1 MSTMADTW
9 DDQHIRTTR
18 PIASGSTSVR
28 SKNVVVPD
36 DWDLDEEEE
45 EDIGRLVDTHNKQLW
60 EDANAKVH
68 HPMPDLIISRGTSS
82 TSVALPSLPLNQPPP
97 MRILKRPSAS
107 SSSTASTN
115 SGSVAGETLKERE
128 ARYHAARERIFGVSP
143 DEEPAQESDEKKKPT
158 RKVVSPPLSSL
169 PAASVKLVREPR
181 GPDANVGSDSNT
193 KGFGERK
200 AKEPPAT
207 RIRTDHSCP

>member
-1 MSTMADTW
+1 
-9 DDQHIRTTR
+9 
-18 PIASGSTSVR
+18 
-28 SKNVVVPD
+28 
-36 DWDLDEEEE
+36 
-45 EDIGRLVDTHNKQLW
+45 
-60 EDANAKVH
+60 
-68 HPMPDLIISRGTSS
+68 MPDLIISRGTSS

-143 DEEPAQESDEKKKPT
+143 DEEPVQESDEKK
-158 RKVVSPPLSSL
+158 RKVVSPPLSAL
-169 PAASVKLVREPR
+169 AASVKLVREPR
-181 GPDANVGSDSNT
+181 GPDANVGGDLNT

-200 AKEPPAT
+200 AKEPPAA